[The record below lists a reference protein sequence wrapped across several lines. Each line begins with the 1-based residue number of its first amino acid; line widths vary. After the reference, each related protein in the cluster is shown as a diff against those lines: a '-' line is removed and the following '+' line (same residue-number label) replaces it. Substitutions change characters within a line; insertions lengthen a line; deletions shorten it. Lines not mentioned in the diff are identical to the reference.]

1 MFHGV
6 YDKLHKIPYS
16 LPLASANGLRIKP
29 KLALAKN
36 IDILLA
42 KANSNIQS
50 YPLAEANGNECKSL
64 LVQFV
69 IHPFHGKLPYSLITE

>member
-1 MFHGV
+1 V

-16 LPLASANGLRIKP
+16 LPLASANGLMIKH

-69 IHPFHGKLPYSLITE
+69 IHPLKPKIIPSLP